1 MTTVNHEQVF
11 LEFVKHHDD
20 LQHLS
25 FSDVK
30 VKNQKII
37 GLLETE
43 ENDDFFIPFTEKLV
57 TQNDVLIDPN
67 WDEICNSFFGIKHNE
82 ETVDYIKDI
91 VDAIETK
98 EEVLEFLLTYIIKP
112 LIDSNINANK
122 VYFRI
127 KPNWNTDWCDTI
139 IEVK

>member
-25 FSDVK
+25 FSDAK

-43 ENDDFFIPFTEKLV
+43 ENDDVFTPFIKNLL

-67 WDEICNSFFGIKHNE
+67 WDEVYNSFLGIKHNE
-82 ETVDYIKDI
+82 ETVAYIKEI
-91 VDAIETK
+91 VDSIETK
-98 EEVLEFLLTYIIKP
+98 EEVLEFLLSYIIKP
-112 LIDSNINANK
+112 LIDSNIVADK
-122 VYFRI
+122 IYFRI
-127 KPNWNTDWCDTI
+127 KPTWNTEWCDKVV
-139 IEVK
+139 EVK

>member
-1 MTTVNHEQVF
+1 
-11 LEFVKHHDD
+11 VKGHDD

-25 FSDVK
+25 FNTSK

-43 ENDDFFIPFTEKLV
+43 ETDEVFVPFAKNLV
-57 TQNDVLIDPN
+57 TENDVLIDPN
-67 WDEICNSFFGIKHNE
+67 WDEVCNSFFGIKHDE
-82 ETVDYIKDI
+82 ETVTYIKEL
-91 VDAIETK
+91 VEAIETK
-98 EEVLEFLLTYIIKP
+98 EEVLEFLLSYIIKP
-112 LIDSNINANK
+112 LIDSNINAKK

-127 KPNWNTDWCDTI
+127 KPNWNTEWCDTV

>member
-1 MTTVNHEQVF
+1 MTTNHEQVF

-25 FSDVK
+25 FSDTK
-30 VKNQKII
+30 IKNQKII

-43 ENDDFFIPFTEKLV
+43 ENDEVFIPFTENLL
-57 TQNDVLIDPN
+57 TENDVLIDPN
-67 WDEICNSFFGIKHNE
+67 WDEVCNSFVSLKHDE

-91 VDAIETK
+91 IDSLETK
-98 EEVLEFLLTYIIKP
+98 KEVLEFLLNFIIKP

-127 KPNWNTDWCDTI
+127 KPNWNTDWCDKV
-139 IEVK
+139 IEVE

>member
-1 MTTVNHEQVF
+1 MTTNHEHVF
-11 LEFVKHHDD
+11 LEFVKGHDD

-25 FSDVK
+25 FNTSK

-43 ENDDFFIPFTEKLV
+43 ETDEVFVPFAKNLV
-57 TQNDVLIDPN
+57 TENDVLIDPN
-67 WDEICNSFFGIKHNE
+67 WDEVCNSFFGIKHDE
-82 ETVDYIKDI
+82 ETVTYIKEL
-91 VDAIETK
+91 VEAIETK
-98 EEVLEFLLTYIIKP
+98 EEVLEFLLSYIIKP
-112 LIDSNINANK
+112 LIDSNINAKK

-127 KPNWNTDWCDTI
+127 KPNWNTEWCDTV

>member
-1 MTTVNHEQVF
+1 MTTNHEQVF

-25 FSDVK
+25 FNATK
-30 VKNQKII
+30 VKNQNII

-43 ENDDFFIPFTEKLV
+43 ESDEVFVPFAQNLLTE
-57 TQNDVLIDPN
+57 NDVLIDPN
-67 WDEICNSFFGIKHNE
+67 WDEVCNSFLGIKHNE
-82 ETVDYIKDI
+82 ETVLYIKEI
-91 VDAIETK
+91 VEAIETK
-98 EEVLEFLLTYIIKP
+98 EEVLEFLLSYIIKP
-112 LIDSNINANK
+112 LIDSNINAKK

-127 KPNWNTDWCDTI
+127 KPNWNTEWCDKV

>member
-1 MTTVNHEQVF
+1 MTTNHEQVF

-25 FSDVK
+25 FNPTK

-43 ENDDFFIPFTEKLV
+43 ETDEVFVPFTQNLLTE
-57 TQNDVLIDPN
+57 NDVLIDPN
-67 WDEICNSFFGIKHNE
+67 WDEVCNSFFGIKHNE
-82 ETVDYIKDI
+82 ETVAYIKEI
-91 VDAIETK
+91 VDNLETK
-98 EEVLEFLLTYIIKP
+98 EEVLEFLLSYIIKP
-112 LIDSNINANK
+112 LIDSNINAKK

-127 KPNWNTDWCDTI
+127 KPNWNTEWCDTV

>member
-1 MTTVNHEQVF
+1 MTTNHEQVF

-25 FSDVK
+25 FNTTK

-43 ENDDFFIPFTEKLV
+43 ETDEVFVPFTQNLLTE
-57 TQNDVLIDPN
+57 NDVLIDPN
-67 WDEICNSFFGIKHNE
+67 WDEVCNSFLGIKHDE
-82 ETVDYIKDI
+82 ETVLYIKEI
-91 VDAIETK
+91 IDALETK
-98 EEVLEFLLTYIIKP
+98 EEVLEFLLSYIIKP
-112 LIDSNINANK
+112 LIDSNINAKK

>member
-25 FSDVK
+25 FSDTK

-43 ENDDFFIPFTEKLV
+43 ENHDVFTPFIKKLL

-67 WDEICNSFFGIKHNE
+67 WDEVYNSFLGIKHNE
-82 ETVDYIKDI
+82 ETVEYIKKI
-91 VDAIETK
+91 AEALETK
-98 EEVLEFLLTYIIKP
+98 EEVLEFLLSYIIKP
-112 LIDSNINANK
+112 LIDSNINAEK

-127 KPNWNTDWCDTI
+127 KPTWNTDWCDTV

>member
-1 MTTVNHEQVF
+1 MTINHEQVF

-25 FSDVK
+25 FIDTK
-30 VKNQKII
+30 VQNQKII

-43 ENDDFFIPFTEKLV
+43 EIDEIFVPFIENLLTEK
-57 TQNDVLIDPN
+57 DVLIDPN
-67 WDEICNSFFGIKHNE
+67 WDEVYNSFLGIKHNE
-82 ETVDYIKDI
+82 ETVTYIKEI
-91 VDAIETK
+91 ADAIETK
-98 EEVLEFLLTYIIKP
+98 EEVLEFLLSYIIKP
-112 LIDSNINANK
+112 LIDSNINAEK

-127 KPNWNTDWCDTI
+127 KPTWNTEWCDTV

>member
-1 MTTVNHEQVF
+1 MTTINHEQVF

-25 FSDVK
+25 FSDIK

-43 ENDDFFIPFTEKLV
+43 ENDELFIPFAEKLL
-57 TQNDVLIDPN
+57 TENDVLINPN
-67 WDEICNSFFGIKHNE
+67 WDEVCNSFVGIKHDE

-91 VDAIETK
+91 IDSLETK
-98 EEVLEFLLTYIIKP
+98 EEVLEFLLNLIIKP

-127 KPNWNTDWCDTI
+127 KPNWNTDWCDKV

>member
-1 MTTVNHEQVF
+1 
-11 LEFVKHHDD
+11 VKGHDD

-25 FSDVK
+25 FNTSK

-43 ENDDFFIPFTEKLV
+43 ETDEVFVPFAKNLV
-57 TQNDVLIDPN
+57 TENDVLIDPN
-67 WDEICNSFFGIKHNE
+67 WDEVCNSFFGIKHDE
-82 ETVDYIKDI
+82 ETVTYIKEL
-91 VDAIETK
+91 VEAIETK
-98 EEVLEFLLTYIIKP
+98 EEVLEFLLSYIIKP
-112 LIDSNINANK
+112 LIDSNINAKK

-127 KPNWNTDWCDTI
+127 KPNWNTEWCDNV